1 MSINERL
8 FNYLLNNI
16 YEIIKNK
23 YLSYGGWGKI
33 EHKILKKKLNNEEK
47 IILYDIISILL
58 HNNLYVDQENIYIAC
73 FYYYY
78 SSVVIDRED
87 MMFKIIDIKSNIEK
101 INIKFFDVN
110 IDVNLC
116 WSLIDDILCSNQ
128 IWASNI
134 RKLVYFPS
142 NNKMNQTIEYIN

>member
-47 IILYDIISILL
+47 IILYNIISILL
-58 HNNLYVDQENIYIAC
+58 HNNLYVDEENIYIAC

-87 MMFKIIDIKSNIEK
+87 MMFKIVDIKSNIEK

-142 NNKMNQTIEYIN
+142 NNN

>member
-1 MSINERL
+1 MTINEKL

-23 YLSYGGWGKI
+23 YFSYGGWGKN
-33 EHKILKKKLNNEEK
+33 EYKILKKKLNNEEK
-47 IILYDIISILL
+47 IILYEIISILL
-58 HNNLYVDQENIYIAC
+58 YNNIYVDEENIYIAC
-73 FYYYY
+73 LYYYY

-101 INIKFFDVN
+101 INIRFFDVN

-134 RKLVYFPS
+134 RRLVYFPE
-142 NNKMNQTIEYIN
+142 MAIPVIE